1 MLELAYRRGGDVVW
15 ANPQHPAGISET
27 KYRRLTEKQRRGG
40 GWMQFTRDPELY
52 AMGAVR
58 HPDHASVVLRSWHR
72 VVMNTEQSA
81 RAMQH
86 VAFLD

>member
-1 MLELAYRRGGDVVW
+1 M
-15 ANPQHPAGISET
+15 
-27 KYRRLTEKQRRGG
+27 
-40 GWMQFTRDPELY
+40 TRDPELY
-52 AMGAVR
+52 ARGAVR
-58 HPDHASVVLRSWHR
+58 HPDHATIVLRGWHR